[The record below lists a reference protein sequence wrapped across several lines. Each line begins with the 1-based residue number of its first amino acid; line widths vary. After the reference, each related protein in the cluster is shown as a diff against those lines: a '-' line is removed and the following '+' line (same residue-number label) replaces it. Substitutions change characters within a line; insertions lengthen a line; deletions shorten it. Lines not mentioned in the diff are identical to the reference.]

1 MKIGFDAKRRFN
13 NFTGLGNYSRFVL
26 DTLLEAD
33 TSDDYYL
40 YTPKIKDRPETKRYL
55 QDPRLKIITPPSWM
69 KPSPLAAVWRST
81 LPIHSKEFSS
91 LDIYH
96 GLSHELPMGIPS
108 QVKTIVTIHDLIFL
122 RYPQFYSKFDVMMH
136 FQKVKHAC
144 RVADRIIAVSEQ
156 TAKDIIHFLKADPAK
171 IKVIYQGCHRQF
183 RNKHTSEEIA
193 VVRKKYDLPDSY
205 VLMVGSIESRK
216 NAITLLKAFAMLP
229 KDGRPG
235 LVLVG
240 KGTTYLNEVKRTIA
254 ALNIEKIDGV
264 LLDLGVSSPQVDEAE
279 RGFSFRAD
287 GPLDMRMDTTRGMAA
302 SEWLATATQENLEKV
317 IRDYGEER
325 FAFQI
330 AKAIV
335 ARRAVEPLVSTR
347 DFAAL
352 VASAVKTREKGK
364 DPATRTFQAVRIFIN
379 QELEELEAG
388 LNQAYERL
396 APFGRLVVISF
407 HSLEDRIVKR
417 FMADK
422 ANVPQPHRRLPVRA
436 VDLPSPLMKLLGRV
450 KPSEEE
456 IAANPRSRS
465 AVMRC
470 AMRLAPGGAHE

>member
-1 MKIGFDAKRRFN
+1 MPEYLHRTVLLDEAVDALSMVDARGDGIFVDGTFGRGGHSRRILERLSTKGRLIAFDKDPQAVAVAQK
-13 NFTGLGNYSRFVL
+13 LAQEDSRFVIVH
-26 DTLLEAD
+26 DSFATLEV
-33 TSDDYYL
+33 
-40 YTPKIKDRPETKRYL
+40 
-55 QDPRLKIITPPSWM
+55 Q
-69 KPSPLAAVWRST
+69 LAA
-81 LPIHSKEFSS
+81 
-91 LDIYH
+91 
-96 GLSHELPMGIPS
+96 
-108 QVKTIVTIHDLIFL
+108 
-122 RYPQFYSKFDVMMH
+122 
-136 FQKVKHAC
+136 
-144 RVADRIIAVSEQ
+144 
-156 TAKDIIHFLKADPAK
+156 LK
-171 IKVIYQGCHRQF
+171 
-183 RNKHTSEEIA
+183 
-193 VVRKKYDLPDSY
+193 
-205 VLMVGSIESRK
+205 
-216 NAITLLKAFAMLP
+216 
-229 KDGRPG
+229 
-235 LVLVG
+235 
-240 KGTTYLNEVKRTIA
+240 
-254 ALNIEKIDGV
+254 IEKIDGV

-279 RGFSFRAD
+279 RGFSFRAN

-335 ARRAVEPLVSTR
+335 TRRAVEPLASTR

-417 FMADK
+417 FMVDK

-456 IAANPRSRS
+456 IVANPRSRS